1 MYTAEFLEMGKI
13 AAESAIETLIRKAK
27 EETGKTVGFDDVLN
41 IIKTD
46 EATNAMYT
54 KLVMT
59 GMKIQTG
66 MMS

>member
-13 AAESAIETLIRKAK
+13 AAESAIETLIKKAK
-27 EETGKTVGFDDVLN
+27 EETGKAVAFDDMLN

>member
-13 AAESAIETLIRKAK
+13 APESAIETLIKKAK
-27 EETGKTVGFDDVLN
+27 EETGKTVAFDDMLN

>member
-13 AAESAIETLIRKAK
+13 AAESAIETLIKKAK
-27 EETGKTVGFDDVLN
+27 EETGKTVGFDDMLN

-46 EATNAMYT
+46 EAINEMYT

>member
-13 AAESAIETLIRKAK
+13 AAESAIETLIKKAK
-27 EETGKTVGFDDVLN
+27 EETGKAVGFDDMLN